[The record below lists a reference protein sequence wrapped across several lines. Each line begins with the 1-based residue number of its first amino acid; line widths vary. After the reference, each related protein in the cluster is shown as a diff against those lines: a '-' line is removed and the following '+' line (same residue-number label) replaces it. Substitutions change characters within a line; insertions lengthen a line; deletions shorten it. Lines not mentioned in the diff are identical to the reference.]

1 MLTFYSTMDDG
12 AGADGGGLSP
22 LIGGESAPSWPVNHP
37 PATLTTAPV
46 QMAAPELHKGE
57 E

>member
-1 MLTFYSTMDDG
+1 MDDG

-37 PATLTTAPV
+37 PAALTTAPV